1 MTKRPQ
7 ILSAATAITLLAFGG
22 TATASDNDK
31 LEFASEIKTCIAE
44 VADHANYEAATYV
57 RHTVINKRRSRR
69 GYVFTIDTSVYADFN
84 DDAIRKYASFCIARG
99 ENKLV
104 KFTID
109 EVSG

>member
-22 TATASDNDK
+22 PATASDNDK
-31 LEFASEIKTCIAE
+31 LEFASEINTCIAE
-44 VADHANYEAATYV
+44 VADHANYESATYV
-57 RHTVINKRRSRR
+57 RHTVVNKRRSRR
-69 GYVFTIDTSVYADFN
+69 GYVFTIDTSVYADSN
-84 DDAIRKYASFCIARG
+84 DDAIREYASFCIARG

-109 EVSG
+109 EVFG